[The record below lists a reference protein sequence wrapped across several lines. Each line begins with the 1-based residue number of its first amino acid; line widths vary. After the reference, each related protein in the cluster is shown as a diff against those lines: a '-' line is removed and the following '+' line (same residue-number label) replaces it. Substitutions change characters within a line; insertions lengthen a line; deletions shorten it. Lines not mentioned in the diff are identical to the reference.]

1 MAKVHGVDL
10 RLSMKASRV
19 RRLVGGALLC
29 GMLTVPAAAN
39 SLPVATP
46 AGCGGVETAGPAH
59 WHRDYRAPLAIGDST
74 MLLSLPALSSDGFSV
89 NARGCRQYPE
99 ALSLLGALRHAHQL
113 PHLVVIALG
122 ANGEI
127 TEGDVNQALDILG
140 EERLLVLVTPRE
152 LGGGSGSDARLVRAE
167 GRRHPERIRVLD
179 WVAYSADHPDWFEAD
194 GLHLTPTGAA
204 ALARF
209 LDRVRPLGPPPRSVR
224 VPKCPAPTSI
234 PEMVPTAI
242 ELVPT
247 DRILD
252 AHPPSSHV
260 QLGLVNPNQFPLS
273 GLVRVSEETSR
284 RLTVAARCFSVP
296 ASGTTKVAL
305 TLAPRVLTDLELG
318 HDYRVGVQL
327 DVPASQ
333 GSGATVSAK
342 YLLREAPR

>member
-1 MAKVHGVDL
+1 MHSVYL
-10 RLSMKASRV
+10 RLPIEASRV

-29 GMLTVPAAAN
+29 GLLAVPSAA
-39 SLPVATP
+39 SSSPVATP
-46 AGCGGVETAGPAH
+46 AGCGGVETAGPAD

-113 PHLVVIALG
+113 PHLVAIALG

-127 TEGDVNQALDILG
+127 TDGDINQALDILG
-140 EERLLVLVTPRE
+140 QKRLLVLVTPRE

-194 GLHLTPTGAA
+194 GLHLTPNGAA
-204 ALARF
+204 AFAHL

-224 VPKCPAPTSI
+224 APKCPAPTPL

-242 ELVPT
+242 ELMPT

-260 QLGLVNPNQFPLS
+260 QLGLVNPNQFPVWGS
-273 GLVRVSEETSR
+273 ARVSEETSR
-284 RLTVAARCFSVP
+284 PLTVAARCFSVL
-296 ASGTTKVAL
+296 ASGTTKLAL
-305 TLAPRVLTDLELG
+305 TLPARVLTDLELG
-318 HDYRVGVQL
+318 HDYRVRVEL
-327 DVPASQ
+327 DVSASQ
-333 GSGATVSAK
+333 GPGATVSAT